1 MTGAVLTE
9 GRPPRGYWAQRREW
23 EIATMDGS
31 VRARLEAR
39 AAVAAAE
46 NHGQHPTGHVFAAA
60 SERVALTMGEL
71 TVNGL
76 RHGGPPVT
84 ASLARG
90 TRGWL
95 TVVSD
100 AATDKPP
107 TDPTGQDVSAVGGLG
122 LRLVMSMSVEV
133 GWCVERG
140 RKLVWALTADEPSPQ
155 LITRLDSAVSS

>member
-1 MTGAVLTE
+1 MTGSVLTE
-9 GRPPRGYWAQRREW
+9 ARPPRGFWAQRQEW

-39 AAVAAAE
+39 AAVAAVE
-46 NHGQHPTGHVFAAA
+46 SHGQHPSGHVFAAA
-60 SERVALTMGEL
+60 SERVAMTMGEL

-76 RHGGPPVT
+76 RHGDPPVT

-90 TRGWL
+90 ARGWL
-95 TVVSD
+95 LVVSD
-100 AATDKPP
+100 AAAGEPP
-107 TDPTGQDVSAVGGLG
+107 TDPTGQDISAVGGLG
-122 LRLVMSMSVEV
+122 LRLVISMSGEV

-140 RKLVWALTADEPSPQ
+140 RKLVWALIADEPSAQ